1 MSFPIINI
9 NINAN
14 VCKKYFANVCIGVFY
29 IVIITSCVIILVSIT
44 VTNRM
49 YVKLAN
55 ESKITLSGLA
65 KLAGVSTSTV
75 SRALNNNP
83 VIKKE
88 TREKLQ
94 ALAIK
99 HNFSLNRAAS
109 RLRTQKTNVVAV
121 ILNLTDN
128 TDQSISDPFL
138 LKVVGDLNQA
148 LNQSGY
154 ELLLSNSFMATED
167 WANYFISSS
176 RADGII
182 VIGQG
187 KSTKKIEQ
195 VAKSGAPLVVWGD
208 PIMESNYTV
217 VGSNNELGGYI
228 ATEHLINSG
237 CKHILFLGD
246 PEHAEMSERYKGY
259 NRALQQYNI
268 GLHDDLTL
276 SCDITS
282 KVAYEK
288 ISQLVLEKG
297 LTFDGIVTSSDMV
310 ALGALKALKERYVN
324 IPNDVG
330 IVGFDDIAMAE
341 LFHPSLTT
349 IKQNTKAAASIMVEQ
364 LLAQFHGQKAKSVVI
379 DIELIKRKSTRY
391 S

>member
-1 MSFPIINI
+1 
-9 NINAN
+9 
-14 VCKKYFANVCIGVFY
+14 
-29 IVIITSCVIILVSIT
+29 
-44 VTNRM
+44 
-49 YVKLAN
+49 LAN
-55 ESKITLSGLA
+55 ENKLTLAGLA

-75 SRALNNNP
+75 SRALNDNP
-83 VIKKE
+83 LIKKE

-94 ALAIK
+94 ALASE

-154 ELLLSNSFMATED
+154 ELLLSNSFMATQD
-167 WANYFISSS
+167 WANYFIGSS

-187 KSTKKIEQ
+187 KSTEKIEK
-195 VAKSGAPLVVWGD
+195 VAESNAPLVVWGD
-208 PIMESNYTV
+208 PKGHANYAV
-217 VGSNNELGGYI
+217 VGSNNELGGYK
-228 ATEHLINSG
+228 ATEHLINTG
-237 CKHILFLGD
+237 CKRILFLGD

-259 NRALQQYNI
+259 RRALKESDI
-268 GLHDDLTL
+268 SMSDELTL
-276 SCDITS
+276 ACDITS
-282 KVAYEK
+282 KVAYER
-288 ISQLVLEKG
+288 IGDLILEKG
-297 LTFDGIVTSSDMV
+297 LIFDGIVASSDMV
-310 ALGALKALKERYVN
+310 ALGALKALKNRYIS

-349 IKQNTKAAASIMVEQ
+349 IKQNTKLAAKIMVEQ
-364 LLAQFHGQKAKSVVI
+364 LLVQFSGGKAKSVVM
-379 DIELIKRKSTRY
+379 DIELIARNSTR
-391 S
+391 SI

>member
-1 MSFPIINI
+1 MNE
-9 NINAN
+9 N
-14 VCKKYFANVCIGVFY
+14 
-29 IVIITSCVIILVSIT
+29 
-44 VTNRM
+44 
-49 YVKLAN
+49 KL
-55 ESKITLSGLA
+55 TLAGLA

-83 VIKKE
+83 LIKKE

-94 ALAIK
+94 ALAK
-99 HNFSLNRAAS
+99 EYNFSLNRSAS
-109 RLRTQKTNVVAV
+109 RLRTQKTSVIAV

-148 LNQSGY
+148 LNQQGY

-167 WANYFISSS
+167 WANYFIKSS

-187 KSTKKIEQ
+187 KSTVKIEK
-195 VAKSGAPLVVWGD
+195 AARANIPLIVWGD
-208 PIMESNYTV
+208 PKVDANYAI
-217 VGSNNELGGYI
+217 VGSDNALGGYL
-228 ATEHLINSG
+228 ATKHLIEVG
-237 CKHILFLGD
+237 CQKILFLGD
-246 PEHAEMSERYKGY
+246 PEHAEMKERYKGY
-259 NRALQQYNI
+259 QQSLQEKNI
-268 GLHDDLTL
+268 ISGDDLIL

-282 KVAYEK
+282 KAAYTK
-288 ISQLVLEKG
+288 ISDMILKQG
-297 LTFDGIVTSSDMV
+297 LYFDGIVAASDMV
-310 ALGALKALKERYVN
+310 AFGALKALKERYIN
-324 IPNDVG
+324 IPNDVC

-349 IKQNTKAAASIMVEQ
+349 IHQNTKLAAQIMVEQ
-364 LLAQFHGQKAKSVVI
+364 LIKQLNGKIANSVVV
-379 DIELIKRKSTRY
+379 DITLIIRKSTQVK

>member
-1 MSFPIINI
+1 MS
-9 NINAN
+9 A
-14 VCKKYFANVCIGVFY
+14 
-29 IVIITSCVIILVSIT
+29 
-44 VTNRM
+44 
-49 YVKLAN
+49 LAN
-55 ESKITLSGLA
+55 ENKLTLAGLA

-75 SRALNNNP
+75 SRALNDNP
-83 VIKKE
+83 LIKKE

-94 ALAIK
+94 ALATE

-121 ILNLTDN
+121 ILNLTDS

-187 KSTKKIEQ
+187 KSTSKIEK
-195 VAKSGAPLVVWGD
+195 VADSGAPLVVWGD
-208 PIMESNYTV
+208 PIAQSNYAV
-217 VGSNNELGGYI
+217 VGSNNELGGYL

-237 CKHILFLGD
+237 CQRIIFLGD

-259 NRALQQYNI
+259 NRALKQYDIAISNE
-268 GLHDDLTL
+268 LTL
-276 SCDITS
+276 ACDITS
-282 KVAYEK
+282 KAAYEK
-288 ISQLVLEKG
+288 IGEEILARG
-297 LTFDGIVTSSDMV
+297 LIFDGIVATSDMV
-310 ALGALKALKERYVN
+310 ALGALKALKERYIN
-324 IPNDVG
+324 IPNDVS
-330 IVGFDDIAMAE
+330 IVGYDDIAMSE
-341 LFHPSLTT
+341 LFHPALTT
-349 IKQNTKAAASIMVEQ
+349 IKQNTKAAADTMVEQ
-364 LLAQFHGQKAKSVVI
+364 LLAQFHGKKARSVVM
-379 DIELIKRKSTRY
+379 DIELIERKSTRP

>member
-1 MSFPIINI
+1 
-9 NINAN
+9 
-14 VCKKYFANVCIGVFY
+14 
-29 IVIITSCVIILVSIT
+29 VSA
-44 VTNRM
+44 
-49 YVKLAN
+49 LAN
-55 ESKITLSGLA
+55 ENKLTLAGLA

-75 SRALNNNP
+75 SRALNDNP
-83 VIKKE
+83 LIKKE

-94 ALAIK
+94 ALATE

-121 ILNLTDN
+121 ILNLTDS

-187 KSTKKIEQ
+187 KSTSKIEK
-195 VAKSGAPLVVWGD
+195 VADSGAPLVVWGD
-208 PIMESNYTV
+208 PIAQSNYAV
-217 VGSNNELGGYI
+217 VGSNNELGGYL

-237 CKHILFLGD
+237 CQRIIFLGD

-259 NRALQQYNI
+259 NRALKQYDIAISNE
-268 GLHDDLTL
+268 LTL
-276 SCDITS
+276 ACDITS
-282 KVAYEK
+282 KAAYEK
-288 ISQLVLEKG
+288 IGEEILARG
-297 LTFDGIVTSSDMV
+297 LIFDGIVATSDMV
-310 ALGALKALKERYVN
+310 ALGALKALKERYIN
-324 IPNDVG
+324 IPNDVS
-330 IVGFDDIAMAE
+330 IVGYDDIAMSE
-341 LFHPSLTT
+341 LFHPALTT
-349 IKQNTKAAASIMVEQ
+349 IKQNTKAAADTMVEQ
-364 LLAQFHGQKAKSVVI
+364 LLAQFHGKKARSVVM
-379 DIELIKRKSTRY
+379 DIELIERKSTRP